1 MLQIWK
7 ICTQQSQV
15 NNTLVNMLHIYNSD
29 GTDEYS
35 AQQNEE
41 RPQHF
46 LSKLMLPLIKTKD
59 F

>member
-1 MLQIWK
+1 
-7 ICTQQSQV
+7 
-15 NNTLVNMLHIYNSD
+15 MLHIYNSD